1 MYPFT
6 NWHPSRGFYDG
17 RKRHIVAGQIA
28 DMRWAG
34 LDAGIASWWGRGSK
48 EDLRLRLLLR
58 VARGTPFRW
67 SLYYEPEAQRD
78 PSVSAI
84 ARDIGYIVRNRGSAH
99 SFLRISGRPVIFVYA
114 DTGDACQMVRRWKRA
129 NDGRAYL
136 VLKVFPGYR
145 DCVARPDAWH
155 QYAPAVRRD
164 RQGRH
169 SFSVSP
175 GFWLK
180 GEAVRLA
187 RRPALFNRD
196 VKAMVASKAR
206 FQLVTTYNE
215 WGEGTAVESAREW
228 STKNRHGTYLAILH
242 RHLG

>member
-1 MYPFT
+1 VYPFT

-17 RKRHIVAGQIA
+17 TRTRVIAAQIR

-34 LDAGIASWWGRGSK
+34 IDTGIASWWGRRSK
-48 EDLRLRLLLR
+48 ENQRLRLLLR
-58 VARGTPFRW
+58 VARSTPFRW
-67 SLYYEPEAQRD
+67 SLYYEPEAQGD
-78 PSVSAI
+78 PSVSVI
-84 ARDIGYIVRNRGSAH
+84 SRDIRYIVRKRGSAH

-114 DTGDACQMVRRWKRA
+114 DAGDACSMVRRWKRA
-129 NDGRAYL
+129 NHHRAYL
-136 VLKVFPGYR
+136 VLKVFSGYR
-145 DCVARPDAWH
+145 DCAAQPDAWH

-164 RQGRH
+164 HQGRQ

-180 GEAVRLA
+180 GETERLA
-187 RRPALFNRD
+187 RRPAAFNRD
-196 VKAMVASKAR
+196 VKAMAASKAH

-228 STKNRHGTYLAILH
+228 RTKNHHGKYLTILH
-242 RHLG
+242 RHLT